1 MGGTL
6 PFMNLR
12 RAIPAAAFALLA
24 AAAPASAATST
35 TAAGPSPTPLILE
48 VALAVVVAIALAV
61 REPVGKAFT
70 AARRRVTGV
79 RPRATAASERARGV

>member
-1 MGGTL
+1 M
-6 PFMNLR
+6 FLR
-12 RAIPAAAFALLA
+12 RIIPAAVFGLLI

-48 VALAVVVAIALAV
+48 VALAVLVGIAMAV

-70 AARRRVTGV
+70 AARRRVANLL
-79 RPRATAASERARGV
+79 PRQTARAPR